1 MENRAGLALFLL
13 SLLIPYSSSGGYI
26 RHDAQADAYEALG
39 ARSELEPVGWIGDKQ
54 GETLLGSCVLVDS
67 LHVLTAAHNL
77 FEYKF
82 QMHRL
87 AHGEEVE
94 KVVEERILP
103 LGFLRVWFN
112 QKNYEVVDWT
122 CHPDYRL
129 GTGPDLMLL
138 KLNKP
143 LKNISPAQ
151 WDSSPALPK
160 GAKTV
165 WCGYSPLRDANFKR
179 TYGSE
184 IKRRAG
190 ENRIDSSMAYLG
202 WLNWGKPSAL
212 LLADMDHPE
221 FKSMSRSG
229 TGEALPLEYLTSG
242 GDSGGGVFIPDTTG
256 WKLIGIIHANR
267 IRREGIPFQ
276 GLYGTE
282 MTCTALAP
290 FHNWLHQSMQP

>member
-1 MENRAGLALFLL
+1 MKNRIGLALLLL
-13 SLLIPYSSSGGYI
+13 SLLIPYSGSGGYI
-26 RHDAQADAYEALG
+26 RHDATADAYEALG
-39 ARSELEPVGWIGDKQ
+39 AQPELQSVGWIGDKQ

-82 QMHRL
+82 QKHRL
-87 AHGEEVE
+87 ANGEEVE
-94 KVVEERILP
+94 KVAEERMLP

-112 QKNYEVVDWT
+112 QKNYEIVDWT

-138 KLNKP
+138 KLNKSV
-143 LKNISPAQ
+143 KNTRPAQ
-151 WDSSPALPK
+151 WGNSPTLPK

-165 WCGYSPLRDANFKR
+165 WCGYSPLMDANFKR
-179 TYGSE
+179 TFGTE

-221 FKSMSRSG
+221 FKSMSRTGS
-229 TGEALPLEYLTSG
+229 GEALPLEYLSSS
-242 GDSGGGVFIPDTTG
+242 GDSGGGVFFPDSNG

-267 IRREGIPFQ
+267 IRRDGIPFQ
-276 GLYGTE
+276 GLYGAE
-282 MTCTALAP
+282 MTCTELAP
-290 FHNWLHQSMQP
+290 FSHWLSGAL